1 MNSQLLKVHQIAFFS
16 YLERIFLYLHHKTQH
31 NAQMNKE
38 ILGIK
43 IKERR
48 KILKVRQEDLAE
60 ISGVALRTIVTIE
73 GGEGNPSLE
82 TLLKIAEVLGMELQL
97 NVKL

>member
-1 MNSQLLKVHQIAFFS
+1 MD
-16 YLERIFLYLHHKTQH
+16 
-31 NAQMNKE
+31 KE
-38 ILGIK
+38 KLGVL

-48 KILKVRQEDLAE
+48 KILKIRQEDLAE
-60 ISGVALRTIVTIE
+60 ISDVALRTIVLVE
-73 GGEGNPSLE
+73 RGEGNPSLE

>member
-1 MNSQLLKVHQIAFFS
+1 
-16 YLERIFLYLHHKTQH
+16 
-31 NAQMNKE
+31 MNKE
-38 ILGIK
+38 ILGNL

-48 KILKVRQEDLAE
+48 KILKIRQEDLAE
-60 ISGVALRTIVTIE
+60 ISNVALRTIVLVE
-73 GGEGNPSLE
+73 RGEGNPSLE

>member
-1 MNSQLLKVHQIAFFS
+1 
-16 YLERIFLYLHHKTQH
+16 
-31 NAQMNKE
+31 MNKK
-38 ILGIK
+38 ILGKNIK
-43 IKERR
+43 DRR

-60 ISGVALRTIVTIE
+60 ISGVALRTVVSIE
-73 GGEGNPSLE
+73 RGEGNPSLE

>member
-1 MNSQLLKVHQIAFFS
+1 MDKGN
-16 YLERIFLYLHHKTQH
+16 
-31 NAQMNKE
+31 
-38 ILGIK
+38 LGII

-48 KILKVRQEDLAE
+48 KILKIRQEDLAE
-60 ISGVALRTIVTIE
+60 ISEVALRTIVLVE
-73 GGEGNPSLE
+73 RGEGNPSLE

>member
-1 MNSQLLKVHQIAFFS
+1 
-16 YLERIFLYLHHKTQH
+16 
-31 NAQMNKE
+31 MNKE
-38 ILGIK
+38 ILGTK

-60 ISGVALRTIVTIE
+60 ISDVALRTIVTIE
-73 GGEGNPSLE
+73 RGEGNPSLE
-82 TLLKIAEVLGMELQL
+82 TLLKIADVLGMELQL

>member
-1 MNSQLLKVHQIAFFS
+1 
-16 YLERIFLYLHHKTQH
+16 
-31 NAQMNKE
+31 MNKE
-38 ILGIK
+38 ILGNL

-60 ISGVALRTIVTIE
+60 ISGVALRTIVLVE
-73 GGEGNPSLE
+73 RGEGNPSLE

-97 NVKL
+97 NIKL

>member
-1 MNSQLLKVHQIAFFS
+1 MD
-16 YLERIFLYLHHKTQH
+16 
-31 NAQMNKE
+31 KE
-38 ILGIK
+38 KLGLF

-48 KILKVRQEDLAE
+48 KILKIRQEDLAE
-60 ISGVALRTIVTIE
+60 ISDVALRTIVLVE
-73 GGEGNPSLE
+73 RGEGNPSLE

>member
-1 MNSQLLKVHQIAFFS
+1 
-16 YLERIFLYLHHKTQH
+16 
-31 NAQMNKE
+31 MNKE
-38 ILGIK
+38 ILGLL

-48 KILKVRQEDLAE
+48 KILKIRQEDLAE
-60 ISGVALRTIVTIE
+60 ISEVALRTIVLVE
-73 GGEGNPSLE
+73 RGEGNPSLE

>member
-1 MNSQLLKVHQIAFFS
+1 
-16 YLERIFLYLHHKTQH
+16 
-31 NAQMNKE
+31 MNKE
-38 ILGIK
+38 NLGNK

-60 ISGVALRTIVTIE
+60 ISGIALRTIVSIE
-73 GGEGNPSLE
+73 RGEGNPSLE
-82 TLLKIAEVLGMELQL
+82 TLLKIADVLGMELQL